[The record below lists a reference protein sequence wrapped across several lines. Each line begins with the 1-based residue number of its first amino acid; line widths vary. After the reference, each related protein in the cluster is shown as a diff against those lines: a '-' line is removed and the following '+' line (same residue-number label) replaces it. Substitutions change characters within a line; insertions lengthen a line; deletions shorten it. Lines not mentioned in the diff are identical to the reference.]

1 MGVKIMVCF
10 FGATGFSSLMIKA
23 ALAEYWAFRWAG
35 AELIMRG
42 LTTLFLMY
50 LFLKLNPRALPRRN
64 PEVRVNHFLVPVLMF
79 GIIADFAACL
89 VDQQIGPLDPY
100 FRMKIKDAQRSSVS
114 ICTSLGRL
122 CILGS

>member
-1 MGVKIMVCF
+1 MSKSVKMTLSFPFLKVCF

-23 ALAEYWAFRWAG
+23 ALAEYWAFGTNAHHSYRWAG

-64 PEVRVNHFLVPVLMF
+64 PEVRVNRFLVPVLMF

-100 FRMKIKDAQRSSVS
+100 FRYGEHWSQ
-114 ICTSLGRL
+114 
-122 CILGS
+122 